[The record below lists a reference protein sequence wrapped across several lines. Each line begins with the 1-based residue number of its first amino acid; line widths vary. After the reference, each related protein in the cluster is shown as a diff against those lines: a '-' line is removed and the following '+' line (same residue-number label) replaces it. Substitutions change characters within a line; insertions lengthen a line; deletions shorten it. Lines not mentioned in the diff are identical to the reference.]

1 MEHQNKPEAP
11 EAPEAPETP
20 ETPEAAAEA
29 EAAADGGSAEAP
41 AVRRRPRG
49 ATAVLLAVASVVGL
63 VGGTAVGYGVQADR
77 EPKPLPPLSQP
88 GLAYPAKPLPAGQR
102 PTALT
107 AAEDHRVKTEGDLRK
122 LLLPKPA
129 GARSV
134 GAEWLDDGEMDLRL
148 YTRWFEDPQNILQSL
163 TAQGMRRGAGA
174 RWTKGDRTW
183 EVNLVQFPDYER
195 GAAFVSDHVYYMP
208 EFTGGD
214 KGEPLPNT
222 ERGRTYIYKVQKKAG
237 YKPLYQ
243 ARALFQRGTIMADV
257 QLNDSKP
264 ISRQEIRTLAQQ
276 QWERL

>member
-1 MEHQNKPEAP
+1 MEHQNK
-11 EAPEAPETP
+11 PEAPETP

-88 GLAYPAKPLPAGQR
+88 GLAYPAKPLPADQR

-134 GAEWLDDGEMDLRL
+134 GAEWLDDGLMDVRSYARGFTDEQHTANELLR
-148 YTRWFEDPQNILQSL
+148 ED
-163 TAQGMRRGAGA
+163 MRRGAGA

-183 EVNLVQFPDYER
+183 VVHLVQFRSYE
-195 GAAFVSDHVYYMP
+195 GAEAFASRAHFYDSEVV
-208 EFTGGD
+208 GD
-214 KGEPLPNT
+214 GAGDQLAGT
-222 ERGRTYIYKVQKKAG
+222 ESSRTYLFKVQRESG
-237 YKPLYQ
+237 SKPLYR
-243 ARALFQRGTIMADV
+243 ARAALQRGDIMAEINV
-257 QLNDSKP
+257 WDSKP
-264 ISRQEIRTLAQQ
+264 IGKKEIRTLAEQQ
-276 QWERL
+276 LERL